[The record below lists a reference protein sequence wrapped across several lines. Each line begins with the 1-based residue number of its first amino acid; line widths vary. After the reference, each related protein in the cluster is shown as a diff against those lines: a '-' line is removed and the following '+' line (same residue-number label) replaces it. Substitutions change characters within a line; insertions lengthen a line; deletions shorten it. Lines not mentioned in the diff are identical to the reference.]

1 MLWMTMCVGES
12 TALKCLRRFIV
23 SMVDV
28 FRPQYMRLPNEQN
41 TTKLLAVGESRGFL
55 GMLGSIDCMH

>member
-41 TTKLLAVGESRGFL
+41 TTKLLVVGESR
-55 GMLGSIDCMH
+55 

>member
-12 TALKCLRRFIV
+12 TALKCLRRFII